1 MFSLR
6 RGEEAVDLA
15 SGPLVEIVE
24 LAQSANRIERGRLF
38 LTSPALNRKLAPSQI
53 RQLAERDDF
62 PMVI

>member
-1 MFSLR
+1 
-6 RGEEAVDLA
+6 
-15 SGPLVEIVE
+15 VEIVE